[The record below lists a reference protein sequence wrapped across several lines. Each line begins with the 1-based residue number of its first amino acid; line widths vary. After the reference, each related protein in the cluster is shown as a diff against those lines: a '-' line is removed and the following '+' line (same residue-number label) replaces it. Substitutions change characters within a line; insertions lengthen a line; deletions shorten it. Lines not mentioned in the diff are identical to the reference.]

1 MTDTKTATHHRWYLI
16 WALVFLFFCFDSVT
30 GTPKY
35 FSAGAYLSLA
45 FAFSIKGF
53 NYYESSP
60 WGRVTFNSLN
70 VIALALLAISIGR
83 RVFVS

>member
-1 MTDTKTATHHRWYLI
+1 MTNTITATHHRWYLT
-16 WALVFLFFCFDSVT
+16 WALIFLFFCVDSMT

-35 FSAGAYLSLA
+35 FSAGAYLSLV

-70 VIALALLAISIGR
+70 VIALTLLVISIGR
-83 RVFVS
+83 RIFGS